1 MTIETE
7 KAISLKRLVGSVKL
21 SDIPKTGTLW
31 LFAVVGVCT
40 GIKSR
45 MGDAGEQK
53 SYVGDFIAKT
63 MIPGKA
69 EAIRTV
75 RADTLFLPTLGDDM
89 MEEEGVTAEAEGAF
103 YDLGLKVGAGLDTK
117 GKVTYVAEW
126 LQKPT
131 QSSPAEALVKR
142 IAPDMLGDAP
152 AATVQGAAPK
162 KK

>member
-21 SDIPKTGTLW
+21 SDIPATGTLW

-40 GIKSR
+40 GVKTR

-63 MIPGKA
+63 MVPGKA
-69 EAIRTV
+69 DAIKTV
-75 RADTLFLPTLGDDM
+75 RADALFLPNAGDDM
-89 MEEEGVTAEAEGAF
+89 MEEAGVTTDAEGAF
-103 YDLGLKVGAGLDTK
+103 YDMGLKVGATRDAK
-117 GKVTYVAEW
+117 GRVAYAVEW

-131 QSSPAEALVKR
+131 ASSPAEALVKR
-142 IAPDMLGDAP
+142 IAPDMLGEATAPQTPAAP
-152 AATVQGAAPK
+152 AK